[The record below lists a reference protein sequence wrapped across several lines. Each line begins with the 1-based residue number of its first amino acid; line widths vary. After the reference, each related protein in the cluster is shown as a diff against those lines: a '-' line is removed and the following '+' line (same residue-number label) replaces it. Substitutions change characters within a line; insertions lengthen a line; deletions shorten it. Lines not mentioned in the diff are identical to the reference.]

1 MCCVQLQT
9 ETLAAYALA
18 ENPDRQVSSED
29 LHALATRLAAY
40 FDSCIFAYTSD
51 TALREMAE
59 KYPEAFWY
67 EDGKLG
73 VRQGIR
79 PNRGFFSL
87 GIPVTILEKL
97 QEYCSV

>member
-9 ETLAAYALA
+9 ETLAAYAL
-18 ENPDRQVSSED
+18 EGNSDRRVSSED
-29 LHALATRLAAY
+29 LHALATRLAAH
-40 FDSCIFAYTSD
+40 FDSCIFAYVSD

-59 KYPEAFWY
+59 KYPGAFWY

-79 PNRGFFSL
+79 LNRGFFSL